1 MEVDRAMVDGGVVE
15 RVGEEVNDMS
25 MVLFSIFSF
34 SGAVFSEI
42 KMGSERCGNS
52 DISFLDI
59 FLE

>member
-52 DISFLDI
+52 DM
-59 FLE
+59 